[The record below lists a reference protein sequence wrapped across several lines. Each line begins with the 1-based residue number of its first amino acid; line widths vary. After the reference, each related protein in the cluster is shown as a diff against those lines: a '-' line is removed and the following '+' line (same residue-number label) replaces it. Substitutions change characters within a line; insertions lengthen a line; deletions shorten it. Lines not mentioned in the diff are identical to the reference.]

1 MQASTIQRES
11 YIKGTVNEPT
21 EYPAPNAAHGSYEWT
36 FERVVAVSLV
46 PLVAA
51 STVKHGASGAL
62 DGALGLALVIHS
74 HYGVNQVLFDYFP
87 KRKTPK
93 LSAFLSWTW
102 RATSAAA
109 LYGLYGTLLM
119 CDSAVCPAD
128 ILVRSPTE
136 LNTNDIGLTETIARA
151 WTA

>member
-1 MQASTIQRES
+1 MVGSAAAFRQVQATKFQRES

-21 EYPAPNAAHGSYEWT
+21 EYPPPNAAHGSYEWT
-36 FERVVAVSLV
+36 FERVVSIALV

-62 DGALGLALVIHS
+62 DGALALGLVIHS
-74 HYGVNQVLFDYFP
+74 HYGVGQVLYDYFP

-93 LSAFLSWTW
+93 LALFLSWTW

-109 LYGLYGTLLM
+109 LYGLYGALHAAALPPIRAALLH
-119 CDSAVCPAD
+119 S
-128 ILVRSPTE
+128 T
-136 LNTNDIGLTETIARA
+136 
-151 WTA
+151 